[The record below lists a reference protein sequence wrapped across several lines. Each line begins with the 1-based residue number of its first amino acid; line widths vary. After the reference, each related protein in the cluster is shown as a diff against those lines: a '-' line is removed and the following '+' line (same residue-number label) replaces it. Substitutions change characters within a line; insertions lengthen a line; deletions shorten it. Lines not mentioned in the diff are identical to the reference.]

1 MALTHWGQAND
12 LSARSRRRTSFVLV
26 PQQVLTQ
33 RRFFTNEGGVTGV
46 LQQVNLTVEGGEVVA
61 QLRITLGMEPTR
73 VFCVK
78 DDSKRGCHPGRLRS
92 GDVWGALV
100 HDLAEITAVRPL

>member
-1 MALTHWGQAND
+1 MVALTHLGQAND
-12 LSARSRRRTSFVLV
+12 LSARSSRRTSFVLV
-26 PQQVLTQ
+26 PQQVLAQ

-46 LQQVNLTVEGGEVVA
+46 LQQVNLTVEGGEIVA

-78 DDSKRGCHPGRLRS
+78 DDSRERVSP
-92 GDVWGALV
+92 W
-100 HDLAEITAVRPL
+100 